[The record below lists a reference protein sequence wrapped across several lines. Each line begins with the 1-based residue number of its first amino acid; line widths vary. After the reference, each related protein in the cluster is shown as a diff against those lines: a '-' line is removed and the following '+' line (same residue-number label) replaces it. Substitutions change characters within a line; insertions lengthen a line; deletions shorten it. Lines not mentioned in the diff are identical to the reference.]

1 MYIMQYI
8 IGKND
13 KYTVAAVYVQD
24 ENLLDVLDLLVHLM
38 SEHPASMVPAFD
50 RKAGIR
56 SASLLHFMCILFHL
70 ISLLVPFFCSFTHGC
85 S

>member
-1 MYIMQYI
+1 MLCWIEAETGDMQLMLCVYI
-8 IGKND
+8 
-13 KYTVAAVYVQD
+13 QD

-56 SASLLHFMCILFHL
+56 
-70 ISLLVPFFCSFTHGC
+70 
-85 S
+85 

>member
-1 MYIMQYI
+1 MQYI
-8 IGKND
+8 TEKNQ
-13 KYTVAAVYVQD
+13 KCTVKLVHVQD

-56 SASLLHFMCILFHL
+56 SASLLHILCFLFYFTL
-70 ISLLVPFFCSFTHGC
+70 IIVPFLCSFTHGC
-85 S
+85 L

>member
-1 MYIMQYI
+1 VYIVYNI
-8 IGKND
+8 IIYNIILLTGS
-13 KYTVAAVYVQD
+13 TPPTPSVYVQD

-56 SASLLHFMCILFHL
+56 YASSVICVCICRYIILLH
-70 ISLLVPFFCSFTHGC
+70 
-85 S
+85 